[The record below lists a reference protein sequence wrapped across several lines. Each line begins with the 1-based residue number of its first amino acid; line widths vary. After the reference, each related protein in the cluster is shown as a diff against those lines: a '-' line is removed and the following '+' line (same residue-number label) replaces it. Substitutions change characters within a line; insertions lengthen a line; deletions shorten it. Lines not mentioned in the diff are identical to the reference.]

1 MRKFFFISP
10 PRLPFPVIF
19 SSPALIPSSPL
30 TSLITILSG
39 HFSHLHLLSKP
50 HTLSS
55 LSPHLPL
62 LSPSHH
68 PFTHPFALPR
78 LLSTPSP
85 LSIGT
90 LPFHA
95 LLFLSHHTL
104 TTYSTLHSSFPPQFT
119 SSFSPHLSHPIHAKT
134 QRDPKTRTTHK
145 SINPPLHFYRF
156 TFLRFY
162 TFTENSQRKIHHP
175 TPLDKHWSVNNPAS
189 YPGKDY

>member
-1 MRKFFFISP
+1 MENYEKKLTFFFLISPSLPFKNKWGEEVFFISP

-30 TSLITILSG
+30 AHLITILYRI
-39 HFSHLHLLSKP
+39 LYTTP
-50 HTLSS
+50 
-55 LSPHLPL
+55 PL
-62 LSPSHH
+62 IH
-68 PFTHPFALPR
+68 AL
-78 LLSTPSP
+78 P

-90 LPFHA
+90 LSIPRPPFS
-95 LLFLSHHTL
+95 FPSH
-104 TTYSTLHSSFPPQFT
+104 TYNLQHSSFQLPSSIHSLFTPPFI
-119 SSFSPHLSHPIHAKT
+119 SPHPCQTKA
-134 QRDPKTRTTHK
+134 QRNPKTRTMHK

>member
-19 SSPALIPSSPL
+19 SSPALIPLAHLIIILSSVFSPFSPPFKTTAPFNKSL
-30 TSLITILSG
+30 TSLFY
-39 HFSHLHLLSKP
+39 HP
-50 HTLSS
+50 HTIPSRIPLNY
-55 LSPHLPL
+55 PH
-62 LSPSHH
+62 
-68 PFTHPFALPR
+68 

-95 LLFLSHHTL
+95 LLFLSHQTF
-104 TTYSTLHSSFPPQFT
+104 TTYSTLHSSFPPRLT

-134 QRDPKTRTTHK
+134 QRAPKTRTMHK

-189 YPGKDY
+189 YLGKDY